1 MEDFKQV
8 DLLIVEDSE
17 GDVELILR
25 NLKKNKLA
33 NNVYVAR
40 DGAEALEF
48 IHATGPFEGR
58 FGSENPKV
66 IFLDLKLPKVN
77 GIEVLRQI
85 KTDDKTRPIPVVI
98 MTSSSEDRDLK
109 DAYAIGA
116 NSYIVKPVVFDDFAR
131 LVQEL
136 GLYWIVTN
144 KSPRKG

>member
-1 MEDFKQV
+1 MEALNRV
-8 DLLIVEDSE
+8 ELLIVEDSE

-25 NLKKNKLA
+25 SLAKNKLA
-33 NNVYVAR
+33 NNVHVVR
-40 DGAEALEF
+40 DGAEALDF
-48 IHATGPFEGR
+48 LRATGPFQGR
-58 FGSENPKV
+58 LGAGNPKA

-77 GIEVLRQI
+77 GMEVLRQV
-85 KTDDKTRPIPVVI
+85 KSDERTKQIPVVI

-109 DAYAIGA
+109 EAYATGA

-144 KSPRKG
+144 RSPR

>member
-8 DLLIVEDSE
+8 ELLIVEDSE

-33 NNVYVAR
+33 NNVYVVR
-40 DGAEALEF
+40 DGAEALDF
-48 IHATGPFEGR
+48 IHATGQFGGR
-58 FGSENPKV
+58 LGAGNPKV

-77 GIEVLRQI
+77 GMEVLRQV
-85 KTDDKTRPIPVVI
+85 KSDERTRQIPVVI
-98 MTSSSEDRDLK
+98 MTSSGEDRDLK
-109 DAYAIGA
+109 EAYAVGA

-144 KSPRKG
+144 RSPR